1 MNIISSMLPLNGYG
15 RNNPLGDVMRELTLA
30 LQQKLRIDATNYL
43 EDNMIEHINILHEL
57 KHIKTKAQSRYE
69 TNNI

>member
-1 MNIISSMLPLNGYG
+1 MKTIYSMNSFGW
-15 RNNPLGDVMRELTLA
+15 NNLLETLRYELTLA

-43 EDNMIEHINILHEL
+43 EDNMIGHMNILHEL

-69 TNNI
+69 TNKIQ

>member
-1 MNIISSMLPLNGYG
+1 MNTIDSMNGYG
-15 RNNPLGDVMRELTLA
+15 WNNMLETLRYELTLA

-43 EDNMIEHINILHEL
+43 EDNMIERINILHEL

-69 TNNI
+69 TNKIQ

>member
-1 MNIISSMLPLNGYG
+1 MKTIDSMNGYG
-15 RNNPLGDVMRELTLA
+15 WNNLLGTFRYELTLP
-30 LQQKLRIDATNYL
+30 LQQKLRIDATDYL
-43 EDNMIEHINILHEL
+43 RDNMIGHMNILHEL

>member
-1 MNIISSMLPLNGYG
+1 MNTIDSMNGYG
-15 RNNPLGDVMRELTLA
+15 WNNLLETLRYELTLA
-30 LQQKLRIDATNYL
+30 LQQKLRIDATDYL
-43 EDNMIEHINILHEL
+43 RDNMIGHMNILHEL

>member
-1 MNIISSMLPLNGYG
+1 MRTIDSMNGYG
-15 RNNPLGDVMRELTLA
+15 WNNLLETLRYELTLA

-43 EDNMIEHINILHEL
+43 EDNMIGHMNILHEL